1 MRWQKAVTVIATVLI
16 VAVLAVVLMPVYANH
31 ARLGL
36 DLQGGVMVRLQAPEG
51 TSDED
56 MNTAINIIN
65 NRINGLGVTEPEVRR
80 EGTNR
85 ISVELPGVDNPEEA
99 VEMIGTTAKMEFIRV
114 DTGEVV
120 VSGTDLKDARS
131 DRNDKALTATE
142 LYGVSLEFTNEGSKK
157 FAAATQ
163 DLMTKYPGSS
173 ETDRQNRVIAI
184 VLDDEVISAPVVNAV
199 INDGKARISG
209 GYQNQDEVDNLAT
222 LLNSGA
228 LPVELQLLEKRT
240 VGPQLGPD
248 SIEKSKMAAIVGVIV
263 LALFMIVLYR
273 VPGVIAM
280 ISLTLYAI
288 ILAGAL
294 ILIKSTITLP
304 VIAAFL
310 LSIGMGVDANIII
323 YERIKEELRAGKSLR
338 VSVEYGFKKAFATIL
353 DSNVTTLIAGLVLII
368 FGTGSI
374 RGFAITLSIGILA
387 SMFTAITFTRFILN
401 NLVASNMITNKKFY
415 GV

>member
-51 TSDED
+51 TSDEE
-56 MNTAINIIN
+56 MNSAINIIN

-80 EGTNR
+80 EGTDR

-240 VGPQLGPD
+240 VGPQLGP
-248 SIEKSKMAAIVGVIV
+248 
-263 LALFMIVLYR
+263 
-273 VPGVIAM
+273 
-280 ISLTLYAI
+280 
-288 ILAGAL
+288 
-294 ILIKSTITLP
+294 
-304 VIAAFL
+304 
-310 LSIGMGVDANIII
+310 
-323 YERIKEELRAGKSLR
+323 
-338 VSVEYGFKKAFATIL
+338 
-353 DSNVTTLIAGLVLII
+353 
-368 FGTGSI
+368 
-374 RGFAITLSIGILA
+374 
-387 SMFTAITFTRFILN
+387 
-401 NLVASNMITNKKFY
+401 
-415 GV
+415 

>member
-16 VAVLAVVLMPVYANH
+16 VVILAVALMPVYANH

-36 DLQGGVMVRLQAPEG
+36 DLQGGVMVRLEAPEG
-51 TSDED
+51 TSEEE
-56 MNTAINIIN
+56 MNSAITIIN
-65 NRINGLGVTEPEVRR
+65 NRINSLGVTEPEVRR

-114 DTGEVV
+114 DTGETVI
-120 VSGTDLKDARS
+120 SGSDLSKSYGDVNENTYNVNER
-131 DRNDKALTATE
+131 
-142 LYGVSLEFTNEGSKK
+142 YGVSLEFTSEGTKK

-163 DLMTKYPGSS
+163 DLMSKYPG
-173 ETDRQNRVIAI
+173 EANRQNRVIAI
-184 VLDDEVISAPVVNAV
+184 VLDGEVLSAPAVNDV
-199 INDGKARISG
+199 INDGKARIAG
-209 GYQNQDEVDNLAT
+209 GFESQEEVNNLAM
-222 LLNSGA
+222 LLQSGA
-228 LPVELQLLEKRT
+228 LPVDLQLLEKRT

-248 SIEKSKMAAIVGVIV
+248 SIAKSVNAAIIGVSV

-273 VPGVIAM
+273 VPGVIAL
-280 ISLTLYAI
+280 ISLTLYAVL
-288 ILAGAL
+288 LAGAL

-353 DSNVTTLIAGLVLII
+353 DSNVTTLIAGVVLII

-401 NLVASNMITNKKFY
+401 NLVESNMITNKKFY

>member
-16 VAVLAVVLMPVYANH
+16 VVILAVALMPVYANH

-36 DLQGGVMVRLQAPEG
+36 DLQGGVMVRLEAPEG
-51 TSDED
+51 TSEEE
-56 MNTAINIIN
+56 MNSAITIIN
-65 NRINGLGVTEPEVRR
+65 NRINSLGVTEPEVRR

-114 DTGEVV
+114 DTGETVI
-120 VSGTDLKDARS
+120 SGSDLSKSYGDVNENTYNVNER
-131 DRNDKALTATE
+131 
-142 LYGVSLEFTNEGSKK
+142 YGVSLEFTSEGTKK

-163 DLMTKYPGSS
+163 DLMSKYPG
-173 ETDRQNRVIAI
+173 EANRQNRVIAI
-184 VLDDEVISAPVVNAV
+184 VLDGEVLSAPAVNDV
-199 INDGKARISG
+199 INDGKARIAG
-209 GYQNQDEVDNLAT
+209 GFESQEEVNNLAM
-222 LLNSGA
+222 LLQSGA
-228 LPVELQLLEKRT
+228 LPVDLQLLEKRT

-248 SIEKSKMAAIVGVIV
+248 SIAKSVNAAIIGVIV

-273 VPGVIAM
+273 VPGVIAL
-280 ISLTLYAI
+280 ISLTLYAVL
-288 ILAGAL
+288 LAGAL

-353 DSNVTTLIAGLVLII
+353 DSNVTTLIAGVVLII

-401 NLVASNMITNKKFY
+401 NLVESNMITNKKFY

>member
-16 VAVLAVVLMPVYANH
+16 VVILAVALMPVYADH

-36 DLQGGVMVRLQAPEG
+36 DLQGGVMVRLEAPEG
-51 TSDED
+51 TSDEE
-56 MNTAINIIN
+56 MNSAITIIN
-65 NRINGLGVTEPEVRR
+65 NRINSLGVTEPEVRR

-114 DTGEVV
+114 DTGETVI
-120 VSGTDLKDARS
+120 SGNDLAKSYGDVDEKTINVGER
-131 DRNDKALTATE
+131 
-142 LYGVSLEFTNEGSKK
+142 YGVSLEFTSEGTKK

-163 DLMTKYPGSS
+163 DLMSKYPG
-173 ETDRQNRVIAI
+173 EANRQNRVIAI
-184 VLDDEVISAPVVNAV
+184 VLDGEVLSAPAVNAV
-199 INDGKARISG
+199 INDGKARIAG
-209 GYQNQDEVDNLAT
+209 GFESQEEVNNLAM
-222 LLNSGA
+222 LLQSGA

-248 SIEKSKMAAIVGVIV
+248 SIAKSVNAAIIGVII
-263 LALFMIVLYR
+263 LAVFMIVLYR

-280 ISLTLYAI
+280 ISLTLYAVL
-288 ILAGAL
+288 LAGAL

-353 DSNVTTLIAGLVLII
+353 DSNVTTLIAGVVLII

-401 NLVASNMITNKKFY
+401 NLVESNMITNKKFY

>member
-1 MRWQKAVTVIATVLI
+1 
-16 VAVLAVVLMPVYANH
+16 MPVYANH

-36 DLQGGVMVRLQAPEG
+36 DLQGGVMVRLEAPEG
-51 TSDED
+51 TSEEE
-56 MNTAINIIN
+56 MNSAITIIN
-65 NRINGLGVTEPEVRR
+65 NRINSLGVTEPEVRR

-114 DTGEVV
+114 DTGETVI
-120 VSGTDLKDARS
+120 SGSDLSKSYGDVNENTYNVNER
-131 DRNDKALTATE
+131 
-142 LYGVSLEFTNEGSKK
+142 YGVSLEFTSEGTKK

-163 DLMTKYPGSS
+163 DLMSKYPG
-173 ETDRQNRVIAI
+173 EANRQNRAIAI
-184 VLDDEVISAPVVNAV
+184 VLDGEVLSAPAVNDV
-199 INDGKARISG
+199 INDGKARIAG
-209 GYQNQDEVDNLAT
+209 GFESQEEVNNLAM
-222 LLNSGA
+222 LLQSGA
-228 LPVELQLLEKRT
+228 LPVDLQLLEKRT

-248 SIEKSKMAAIVGVIV
+248 SIAKSVNAAIIGVIV

-273 VPGVIAM
+273 VPGVIAL
-280 ISLTLYAI
+280 ISLTLYAVL
-288 ILAGAL
+288 LAGAL

-353 DSNVTTLIAGLVLII
+353 DSNVTTLIAGVVLII

-401 NLVASNMITNKKFY
+401 NLVESNMITNKKFY

>member
-1 MRWQKAVTVIATVLI
+1 MRWQKVVTVIATVLL
-16 VAVLAVVLMPVYANH
+16 VAVLAVVLLPVYANH

-36 DLQGGVMVRLQAPEG
+36 DLQGGVMVRLEAPEG
-51 TSDED
+51 TSDEE
-56 MNTAINIIN
+56 MNSAITIIN
-65 NRINGLGVTEPEVRR
+65 NRINSLGVTEPEVRR

-120 VSGTDLKDARS
+120 ISGNDLQDAYGDVDQNTIIPSEQYGISLKFTD
-131 DRNDKALTATE
+131 
-142 LYGVSLEFTNEGSKK
+142 EGSKK

-163 DLMTKYPGSS
+163 DLMSKYPG
-173 ETDRQNRVIAI
+173 EANRQNRVIAI
-184 VLDDEVISAPVVNAV
+184 VLDGEVLSAPAVNAV

-209 GYQNQDEVDNLAT
+209 GFTSQDEVNNKAM
-222 LLNSGA
+222 LLKSGA

-248 SIEKSKMAAIVGVIV
+248 SIAKSVNAAIVGVIV

-280 ISLTLYAI
+280 ISLTMYAI

-353 DSNVTTLIAGLVLII
+353 DSNVTTLIAGVVLII

-401 NLVASNMITNKKFY
+401 NLVESNMITNKKFY

>member
-1 MRWQKAVTVIATVLI
+1 MRWSKAVTVIATVLI
-16 VAVLAVVLMPVYANH
+16 VAVLAVVLPPIYAGH

-51 TSDED
+51 TSDEE
-56 MNTAINIIN
+56 MESAITIIN

-80 EGTNR
+80 EGTTR

-99 VEMIGTTAKMEFIRV
+99 VEMIGTTAKMEFIRI

-120 VSGTDLKDARS
+120 VTGSDLKNAYGDLDEQTIVAGER
-131 DRNDKALTATE
+131 
-142 LYGVSLEFTNEGSKK
+142 YGVSLEFTSEGSGK
-157 FAAATQ
+157 FEAATQ
-163 DLMTKYPGSS
+163 DLISKYG
-173 ETDRQNRVIAI
+173 TGDDTRQNRIIAI
-184 VLDDEVISAPVVNAV
+184 VLDGEVLSAPAV
-199 INDGKARISG
+199 GTVIHDGKARISG
-209 GYQNQDEVDNLAT
+209 GFESQEEVNNLAM
-222 LLNSGA
+222 LLKSGS
-228 LPVELQLLEKRT
+228 LPVELEMLEKRT

-248 SIEKSKMAAIVGVIV
+248 SIAKSVNAAIIGVIV
-263 LALFMIVLYR
+263 LAVFMLILYR
-273 VPGVIAM
+273 LPGFIALV
-280 ISLTLYAI
+280 SLTLYGL

-353 DSNVTTLIAGLVLII
+353 DSNVTTLIAGVVLII
-368 FGTGSI
+368 FGTGAV

-401 NLVASNMITNKKFY
+401 NLVESNMITNTKFY

>member
-16 VAVLAVVLMPVYANH
+16 VVILAVALMPVYANH

-36 DLQGGVMVRLQAPEG
+36 DLQGGVMVRLEAPEG
-51 TSDED
+51 TSEEE
-56 MNTAINIIN
+56 MNSAITIIN
-65 NRINGLGVTEPEVRR
+65 NRINSLGVTEPEVRR

-114 DTGEVV
+114 DTGETVI
-120 VSGTDLKDARS
+120 SGSDLSKSYGDVNENTYNVNER
-131 DRNDKALTATE
+131 
-142 LYGVSLEFTNEGSKK
+142 YGVSLEFTSEGTKK

-163 DLMTKYPGSS
+163 DLMSKYPG
-173 ETDRQNRVIAI
+173 EANRQNRVIAI
-184 VLDDEVISAPVVNAV
+184 VLDGEVLSAPAVNDV
-199 INDGKARISG
+199 INDGKARIAG
-209 GYQNQDEVDNLAT
+209 GFESQEEVNNLAM
-222 LLNSGA
+222 LLQSGA
-228 LPVELQLLEKRT
+228 LPVDLQLLEKRT

-248 SIEKSKMAAIVGVIV
+248 SIAKSVNAAIIGVIV

-273 VPGVIAM
+273 VPGVIAL
-280 ISLTLYAI
+280 ISLTLYAVL
-288 ILAGAL
+288 LAGAL

-310 LSIGMGVDANIII
+310 LSIGMGGDANIII

-353 DSNVTTLIAGLVLII
+353 DSNVTTLIAGVVLII

-401 NLVASNMITNKKFY
+401 NLVESNMITNKKFY

>member
-1 MRWQKAVTVIATVLI
+1 MRWQKAVTVIETVLI

-51 TSDED
+51 TSDEE
-56 MNTAINIIN
+56 MNSAINIIN

-80 EGTNR
+80 EGTDR

-120 VSGTDLKDARS
+120 VSGSDLKNAYGDM
-131 DRNDKALTATE
+131 DDKANAAGE
-142 LYGVSLEFTNEGSKK
+142 RFGVSLEFTDEGSKK

-163 DLMTKYPGSS
+163 DLMNKYPG
-173 ETDRQNRVIAI
+173 EANRQNRVIAI
-184 VLDDEVISAPVVNAV
+184 VLDGEVISAPAVNAV

-209 GYQNQDEVDNLAT
+209 GYNSQEEVENLAM
-222 LLNSGA
+222 LLKSGA

-248 SIEKSKMAAIVGVIV
+248 SIAKSVNAAIVGVIV

>member
-16 VAVLAVVLMPVYANH
+16 VVILAVALMPVYADH

-36 DLQGGVMVRLQAPEG
+36 DLQGGVMVRLEAPEG
-51 TSDED
+51 TSDEE
-56 MNTAINIIN
+56 MNSAITIIN
-65 NRINGLGVTEPEVRR
+65 NRINSLGVTEPEVRR

-114 DTGEVV
+114 DTGETVI
-120 VSGTDLKDARS
+120 SGNDLAKSYGDVDEKTINVGER
-131 DRNDKALTATE
+131 
-142 LYGVSLEFTNEGSKK
+142 YGVSLEFTSEGTKK

-163 DLMTKYPGSS
+163 DLMSKYPV
-173 ETDRQNRVIAI
+173 EVNRQNRVIAI
-184 VLDDEVISAPVVNAV
+184 VLDGEVLSAPAVNAV
-199 INDGKARISG
+199 INDGKARIAG
-209 GYQNQDEVDNLAT
+209 GFESQEEVNNLAM
-222 LLNSGA
+222 LLQSGA

-248 SIEKSKMAAIVGVIV
+248 SIAKSVNAAIIGVII
-263 LALFMIVLYR
+263 LAVFMIVLYR

-280 ISLTLYAI
+280 ISLTLYAVL
-288 ILAGAL
+288 LAGAL

-353 DSNVTTLIAGLVLII
+353 DSNVTTLIAGVVLII

-401 NLVASNMITNKKFY
+401 NLVESNMITNKKFY

>member
-16 VAVLAVVLMPVYANH
+16 VVVLAVALMPVYANH

-36 DLQGGVMVRLQAPEG
+36 DLQGGVMVRLEAPEG
-51 TSDED
+51 TSDEE
-56 MNTAINIIN
+56 MNSAITIIN
-65 NRINGLGVTEPEVRR
+65 NRINSLGVTEPEVRR

-114 DTGEVV
+114 DTGETVI
-120 VSGTDLKDARS
+120 SGSDLAKSFGDVDEKTLNASER
-131 DRNDKALTATE
+131 
-142 LYGVSLEFTNEGSKK
+142 YGVSLEFTSEGTKK

-163 DLMTKYPGSS
+163 DLMSKYPG
-173 ETDRQNRVIAI
+173 EANRQNRVIAI
-184 VLDDEVISAPVVNAV
+184 VLDGEVLSAPAVNAV
-199 INDGKARISG
+199 INDGKARIAG
-209 GYQNQDEVDNLAT
+209 GFESQEEVNNLAM
-222 LLNSGA
+222 LLQSGA

-248 SIEKSKMAAIVGVIV
+248 SIAKSVNAAIIGVIV
-263 LALFMIVLYR
+263 LAVFMIVLYR

-280 ISLTLYAI
+280 ISLTLYAVL
-288 ILAGAL
+288 LAGAL

-353 DSNVTTLIAGLVLII
+353 DSNVTTLIAGVVLIM

-401 NLVASNMITNKKFY
+401 NLVESNMITNKKFY